1 MLVGF
6 FFMETLATGNCIPE
20 GKRVQKVQ
28 KVQKVQRGR
37 YRRVAAMSF
46 YNAAAGGSE
55 NHTTAPAA
63 SVGRFI
69 GRSFYVQAKDQLRPT
84 WRPYAGS
91 PQWKCTPSAAY
102 GGVSPGGGD
111 FSGSII

>member
-1 MLVGF
+1 
-6 FFMETLATGNCIPE
+6 METLAAGSRIPE
-20 GKRVQKVQ
+20 SKWVLKVQ

-63 SVGRFI
+63 R
-69 GRSFYVQAKDQLRPT
+69 
-84 WRPYAGS
+84 
-91 PQWKCTPSAAY
+91 WKCTPSAAY